1 MTTTPE
7 LRVRLLLREALER
20 IDDARCTATDAW
32 TATRLQVIERE
43 LEDTLTLLAPKQIAL
58 HAGCQPP
65 TQLGRGR

>member
-32 TATRLQVIERE
+32 TATRLQIIERD
-43 LEDTLTLLAPKQIAL
+43 LEDTLTLLAPNHIGLPGAD
-58 HAGCQPP
+58 AQPA
-65 TQLGRGR
+65 QFRRR

>member
-32 TATRLQVIERE
+32 TATRLQIIERD
-43 LEDTLTLLAPKQIAL
+43 LEDTLTLLVPTDIAMRNDNRHLRAPE
-58 HAGCQPP
+58 
-65 TQLGRGR
+65 R

>member
-32 TATRLQVIERE
+32 TATRLQNIEHD
-43 LEDTLTLLAPKQIAL
+43 LEDTLAQLRPDQITCRAEAKKDAAP
-58 HAGCQPP
+58 
-65 TQLGRGR
+65 RRRR

>member
-32 TATRLQVIERE
+32 TATRLQIIERD
-43 LEDTLTLLAPKQIAL
+43 LEDTLTLLVPANIARRADNHHL
-58 HAGCQPP
+58 RRPE
-65 TQLGRGR
+65 R